1 MAAEKLGIPALS
13 VMTTRFASAAELMG
27 RVLGMPDYPFAV
39 IDHPISSAGDE
50 ALLAM
55 AQVTVAQG
63 RGLLLQT

>member
-1 MAAEKLGIPALS
+1 
-13 VMTTRFASAAELMG
+13 
-27 RVLGMPDYPFAV
+27 V